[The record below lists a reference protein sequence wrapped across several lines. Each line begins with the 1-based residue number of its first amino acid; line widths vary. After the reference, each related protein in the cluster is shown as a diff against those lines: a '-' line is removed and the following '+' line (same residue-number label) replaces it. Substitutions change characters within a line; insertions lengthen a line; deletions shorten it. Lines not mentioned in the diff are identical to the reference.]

1 MLFRSN
7 AGRAYVVFGGTGGYS
22 NFDLSQLSVAGNGK
36 GFIINGAL
44 ANAWYG
50 YSVSGAGDIN
60 GDGLTD
66 LIVGSDNA
74 YATTAT
80 LRPLESYGTVGGR
93 SYVVFGRTGS
103 GLVNLSGLS
112 ATTNTDG
119 FMLSTPFASGWSVSD
134 AGDVNGDGLSD
145 MAVTAPAYNTRQGE
159 AFIVYGKSD
168 GSPVVTG
175 SSSFVAASQGFVI
188 EGGMVD
194 GYTAA
199 LSTVSSGDVN
209 GDGLSDIIAGAWFTN
224 NGQGSVYVV
233 FGSSNDDARARV
245 SLSSLSNPAS
255 GQGFRIIG
263 ESYTGVSVAGVSDV
277 NGDGLDDV
285 ILQSTMGKAGTNANP
300 GVAWVAFGKTSGT
313 TLNVSAIEAGDRKST
328 RLNSSHEWISRMPS
342 SA

>member
-1 MLFRSN
+1 
-7 AGRAYVVFGGTGGYS
+7 
-22 NFDLSQLSVAGNGK
+22 
-36 GFIINGAL
+36 
-44 ANAWYG
+44 
-50 YSVSGAGDIN
+50 
-60 GDGLTD
+60 
-66 LIVGSDNA
+66 
-74 YATTAT
+74 
-80 LRPLESYGTVGGR
+80 
-93 SYVVFGRTGS
+93 
-103 GLVNLSGLS
+103 
-112 ATTNTDG
+112 
-119 FMLSTPFASGWSVSD
+119 
-134 AGDVNGDGLSD
+134 

-245 SLSSLSNPAS
+245 SLSGLSNPAS